1 MKISIVTVTFNSGAT
16 VRDTIESVLKQKYQ
30 DFEYLVIDGGSKD
43 NTVDIIKEYEPS
55 KFVQTEWKMQDGLYV
70 QYSAYENNTPC
81 VVGDIHS
88 LSLV

>member
-1 MKISIVTVTFNSGAT
+1 MTETKTSSGK
-16 VRDTIESVLKQKYQ
+16 DSLLSVFDK
-30 DFEYLVIDGGSKD
+30 
-43 NTVDIIKEYEPS
+43 IIKEYEPS

>member
-1 MKISIVTVTFNSGAT
+1 MTETKSSSGK
-16 VRDTIESVLKQKYQ
+16 DSLLSVFDK
-30 DFEYLVIDGGSKD
+30 
-43 NTVDIIKEYEPS
+43 IIKEYEPS
-55 KFVQTEWKMQDGLYV
+55 KFVQTEWEMQDGLYV